1 MAVGDSGGHER
12 GGPRPIPHLR
22 LGAQQTAGEPVRP
35 PTAVPDFARGP
46 PVGRASLGTDLLLPA
61 AVAALLVEGG
71 DGGEAEVRHQALPD
85 HRHGQ
90 LHAAEGTSAANA
102 VTRCNPFDPMCFS
115 SSRHQVGP
123 CLQKF
128 SN

>member
-1 MAVGDSGGHER
+1 MGDSGGHER
-12 GGPRPIPHLR
+12 GGARPVPHLR
-22 LGAQQTAGEPVRP
+22 LGAQQTAGEPVGP
-35 PTAVPDFARGP
+35 PAAVPDSARGP

-71 DGGEAEVRHQALPD
+71 DGGEAAVCHQALPH

-102 VTRCNPFDPMCFS
+102 VTECDPCHHVV
-115 SSRHQVGP
+115 RRDHVY
-123 CLQKF
+123 
-128 SN
+128 